1 MKKFLIL
8 LILVNP
14 CLFSEEEAPIPT
26 EVDPYSGL
34 NEVSEAPATERVAG
48 AIQSPDQKIAQALSY
63 QESKEF
69 DSALQILRGLVL
81 EDPSNM
87 KARYFLAKLYI
98 AMIKLP
104 QYQERKSDF
113 DQNIRNHLNAVAKS
127 NDAEWSEHAANLFK
141 EYTMG
146 SYDSAFGRRLSQMIK
161 SVNYDGSCGLDGFEN
176 SRGVCYGCVGVAL
189 ENAVSGNPFSGD
201 TNNRLNPP
209 PYSAKFFATG
219 WNQKVDGPK
228 FGLSRIFYSTR
239 DYAKGVK
246 AANEAPIGSVIVW
259 DKCGSSSHGHI
270 AIKTSQT
277 EACADFCATINDTC
291 GSVSS
296 DGHQRVIGVFLPVSP
311 PAR

>member
-1 MKKFLIL
+1 
-8 LILVNP
+8 
-14 CLFSEEEAPIPT
+14 FSDEQPPIPT
-26 EVDPYSGL
+26 EVDVFSGL
-34 NEVSEAPATERVAG
+34 NEASETPATEGFASTN
-48 AIQSPDQKIAQALSY
+48 QSPDQKIAQAISY
-63 QESKEF
+63 QELNEF
-69 DSALQILRGLVL
+69 DAALQLLRPLVL
-81 EDPSNM
+81 EDSSNM

-104 QYQERKSDF
+104 QYQARKADF

-127 NDAEWSEHAANLFK
+127 DDPEWSGHAANLFK

-146 SYDSAFGRRLSQMIK
+146 RYDSAFGRRLSQMI
-161 SVNYDGSCGLDGFEN
+161 SGADFDGSCGLDGFEN

-189 ENAVSGNPFSGD
+189 ESAVSGNPFSGD

-277 EACADFCATINDTC
+277 KACADFCATINDTC
-291 GSVSS
+291 GSISS
-296 DGHQRVIGVFLPVSP
+296 DGHQRIIGVFLPVSP